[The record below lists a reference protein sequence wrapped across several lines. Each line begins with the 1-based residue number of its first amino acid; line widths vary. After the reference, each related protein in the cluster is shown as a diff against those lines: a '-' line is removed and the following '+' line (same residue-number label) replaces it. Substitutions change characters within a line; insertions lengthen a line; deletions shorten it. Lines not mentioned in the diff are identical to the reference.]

1 MRTTA
6 VFVGAPVTRM
16 ASSRSSASISS
27 VVLMH
32 KESHISYASVKS
44 LLRAS
49 PRLLTR
55 PKSIEKRGVCGIRV
69 LTGAHQIRDGPRICR
84 IFKHLNLVPTW
95 SLGLPRSDLSL
106 EGDQQGA
113 RPLFENKGLDTI
125 VLTLRDD
132 AVGAPSP
139 NLDGPGSVEGR
150 CFAPRTPKVVPS
162 TDLGP
167 NWCGFSEGHKLQ
179 ICTCNRI

>member
-132 AVGAPSP
+132 AVGAPFTAGGLRRLITVVGLP
-139 NLDGPGSVEGR
+139 TEAIGFLKKEKFLWMLQVGR
-150 CFAPRTPKVVPS
+150 YT
-162 TDLGP
+162 
-167 NWCGFSEGHKLQ
+167 
-179 ICTCNRI
+179 